1 MLLSLLGTW
10 LTSPLIP
17 FEVAP
22 QVCSHSISALSSCEA
37 RSNILYYHGKAAHTK
52 WWSHNEKIQCPI
64 STAKY
69 LTSKLNWQMKLSA
82 WWGAGKGLQSQ
93 GTEPQCLLLY
103 STLQFTEPRRCIWS
117 LTFHAWRRH
126 RHPHFT
132 ARELRL
138 KRLVQILCG
147 LTPGSGGLSCTCHSG
162 LQSMR
167 APFSPSSPTPSL
179 NFQCSI
185 EKWKQKVWFQFHI
198 KRNLLSRLLSLP
210 FNENVSN
217 PH

>member
-103 STLQFTEPRRCIWS
+103 STLQFTEPCRCIWS

-132 ARELRL
+132 ERELRL
-138 KRLVQILCG
+138 KRLVQ
-147 LTPGSGGLSCTCHSG
+147 TPLWPDSGQWWPLMHMPQWPSIHAGPLFSLLPHSQLKLSVFHWEMEIE
-162 LQSMR
+162 SMI
-167 APFSPSSPTPSL
+167 S
-179 NFQCSI
+179 
-185 EKWKQKVWFQFHI
+185 
-198 KRNLLSRLLSLP
+198 
-210 FNENVSN
+210 VS
-217 PH
+217 H